1 MRASEYFELAES
13 EPVLVMRRGARPI
26 SVSVVNDDDLLPVS
40 VLQSINRG
48 LDDIKQGR
56 VYALSAN
63 ESLDQLLDRSGD
75 K

>member
-26 SVSVVNDDDLLPVS
+26 SVSVVNDDVLPVS